1 MSRERNSLR
10 AHSVDV
16 WLCPPSFLHNEFDD
30 LHVLDCPISSLS
42 LCFAS
47 LPPVSPS
54 FSPPVL
60 LSTPMPPC
68 YTSVLCELCPLPL
81 PRLPVRDDL
90 SLMTLHYFCHRVLSP
105 SHQHTRV
112 TVSSCNEVTKL
123 FFVFSLLHYNDF
135 FPSSS
140 CPNVVSLL
148 NIPPFTSS
156 SLSFLVLP
164 SHKCSS
170 QRFLII

>member
-42 LCFAS
+42 LCFVS

-54 FSPPVL
+54 LISSRPL
-60 LSTPMPPC
+60 IHPMPPRH
-68 YTSVLCELCPLPL
+68 TSVLCELCPLPL

-90 SLMTLHYFCHRVLSP
+90 SLMTLHYFCHRVLSR

-112 TVSSCNEVTKL
+112 TVFSCNEVTKP
-123 FFVFSLLHYNDF
+123 FFVFSLIHYNNF
-135 FPSSS
+135 FSLIFMS
-140 CPNVVSLL
+140 NVVSLL
-148 NIPPFTSS
+148 NLPPFTPS
-156 SLSFLVLP
+156 SLIFLVLP
-164 SHKCSS
+164 PDKCS
-170 QRFLII
+170 F